1 MYSLKFKKMK
11 RKIFLIAASILM
23 LPAWLAGQN
32 MDDALRYSRLFYQG
46 TARFN
51 GMSGAFT
58 ALGGDVSAIGLNPA
72 AAGVFRSTEVSI
84 TPAVFFR
91 DLNTDWNGYG
101 SDDSYSG
108 LTLGQAGLVS
118 SFRTGS
124 GKGLTNLNLAYTF
137 NRTNNYYRNAV
148 IDGISN
154 NSSMADFWA
163 LQATGYRTGELG
175 GTAFMAYDTYLI
187 DTLPNYLDE
196 YASIFSYYGETYPE
210 YGQKLKRV
218 IDNSGYSNEHTI
230 ALGASLGDKVYL
242 GAGFGITNVSY
253 TGHYS
258 HLESDDAQNTF
269 DFVNFTYTDHFKATG
284 SGWNFKLG
292 AIVRPFESLRIGVG
306 FTTPTIYTIDEVFY
320 NSLSVKLD
328 NDTPADPSDDANPVV
343 NNEDMTY
350 RYRVTTPYHL
360 NAGIA
365 YQIGNF
371 GLISA
376 DYEFIDYATARLS
389 KGADGYNFETENE
402 DLASEVGAT
411 GNLRLGAEARLGPLY
426 LRGGYS
432 HHGSAFTEGTLNED
446 ASSNG
451 YSAGLGYR
459 QDNFY
464 IDVAM
469 VWLNSYESYMMY
481 PDDSRAVP
489 EYTSDP
495 VNLNIKDKYLSVTLG
510 LKF

>member
-269 DFVNFTYTDHFKATG
+269 DFVNFTYTDHFKAPG

>member
-1 MYSLKFKKMK
+1 VYSLKFKKMK
-11 RKIFLIAASILM
+11 REIFLIAASILM

-402 DLASEVGAT
+402 DLAAEVGAT

>member
-1 MYSLKFKKMK
+1 VYSLKFKKMK

-402 DLASEVGAT
+402 DLAAEVGAT